1 MFTLKLKIRKGDNR
15 VTMSH
20 DQLVEV
26 MAHPDEKGA
35 QKALWAFMKKV
46 LVTDIYVLDKNWLL
60 NIVNWQPKGGQAT
73 NVTALWFNLIM
84 IVNEIDE
91 KIEGTLEINQ
101 FQAGLIQERL
111 KLDEFIAGT
120 EPQWIGF
127 LLDFKKATGFG

>member
-1 MFTLKLKIRKGDNR
+1 
-15 VTMSH
+15 
-20 DQLVEV
+20 
-26 MAHPDEKGA
+26 
-35 QKALWAFMKKV
+35 
-46 LVTDIYVLDKNWLL
+46 
-60 NIVNWQPKGGQAT
+60 
-73 NVTALWFNLIM
+73 M

-127 LLDFKKATGFG
+127 LLDFKKATGFTFENEEPQEPEEAED